1 MGNYTAVCDCDAI
14 KWAAAAAGEKRTIIA
29 VHKQHGS
36 EKPFANRT
44 EFWGRGKQIGGW
56 LGEQNAKRTSP
67 FEKEDFDIID
77 VQEAEPVNYSLA
89 TAKSMHKNWLQAL
102 GTTKHKSFVGS
113 GTSFRLE
120 RSTLLGYK
128 QNRVDTIKPKNLD
141 DVFEY
146 ISKYIAH
153 EVVTGIEVDDRVTM
167 EAWKKPDHVV
177 AGMEKDFYSCPINYM
192 NMSRVDEGVIN
203 CDQFGKLYLDA
214 KGNVKGY
221 GRIHL
226 YFQCLSQDSVDNYK
240 ANCFSDIAWG
250 AKSAFKALEFCEN
263 DKQALQVVVDSY
275 KLLYPEPKII
285 TGWRGDEFEINWL
298 YVLSEIFDLA
308 RMLRFPNDNL
318 KVTDV
323 LNKVG
328 ISYE

>member
-56 LGEQNAKRTSP
+56 LGEQNSKRTSP

-77 VQEAEPVNYSLA
+77 VQEAEPINYSLA
-89 TAKSMHKNWLQAL
+89 TAKSMHKNWLHAL
-102 GTTKHKSFVGS
+102 GTTKHKSYIGA

-128 QNRVDTIKPKNLD
+128 QNRLDTIKPKNLD
-141 DVFEY
+141 AVFEY
-146 ISKYIAH
+146 ISKRVAH
-153 EVVTGIEVDDRVTM
+153 EVVIGVEVDDRVTM
-167 EAWKKPDHVV
+167 EAWKKKDHVV
-177 AGMEKDFYSCPINYM
+177 AGSEKDFYSCPIRYM
-192 NMSRVDEGVIN
+192 NMMRQEEGIIE

-214 KGNVKGY
+214 KGNVRGY

-226 YFQCLSQDSVDNYK
+226 YYQMLSQDTVDNYK
-240 ANCFSDIAWG
+240 ANCFSDVKWG
-250 AKSAFKALEFCEN
+250 AKSAFKALEFCTT
-263 DKQALQVVVDSY
+263 DKEALEVLVNSL
-275 KLLYPEPKII
+275 KMLYPEPKLV
-285 TGWRGDEFEINWL
+285 TGWRGDEFEIDWL
-298 YVLSEIFDLA
+298 YVGEEMLAMA
-308 RMLRFPNDNL
+308 RMLRFEGDDL
-318 KVTDV
+318 KLVDV
-323 LNKVG
+323 LNKAGVK
-328 ISYE
+328 YD